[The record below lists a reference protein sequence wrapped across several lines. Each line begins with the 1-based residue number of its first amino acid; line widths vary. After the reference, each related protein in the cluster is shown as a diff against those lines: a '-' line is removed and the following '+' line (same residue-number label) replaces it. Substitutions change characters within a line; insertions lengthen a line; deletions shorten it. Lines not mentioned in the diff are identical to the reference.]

1 MKRKLRWSLILVI
14 LAAFAV
20 WLEPTRV
27 VWGWLR
33 GAAFYDGRPTS
44 WWEAELARW
53 HMLELGL
60 LLDEPGRIDPHGTA
74 FFERTRQGGFGWF
87 YAVFGYEAEPAR
99 PIPKALLDTDGPTLL
114 HGDLAAEPV
123 LRVLIEHRD
132 PHVRQLATFGWQ
144 RLEAIRLNQGRR
156 LPTS

>member
-1 MKRKLRWSLILVI
+1 MKRKLRWSLILIIV
-14 LAAFAV
+14 AAFAI
-20 WLEPTRV
+20 WLETTRG

-33 GAAFYDGRPTS
+33 GEGCYDGRPTS

-53 HMLELGL
+53 DMLELGL

-74 FFERTRQGGFGWF
+74 FFERTRQGAFGWF
-87 YAVFGYEAEPAR
+87 FALFGKKEEVGR
-99 PIPKALLDTDGPTLL
+99 PLPKSLDTDGPTLL

-123 LRVLIEHRD
+123 LRVLIEHSD

-144 RLEAIRLNQGRR
+144 RLEAIRLNQGRL
-156 LPTS
+156 LPHS